1 MSRIVVLG
9 DINLD
14 VLARVPGALPT
25 EGEVR
30 TEIGVE
36 AGGSAANFARCAAGM
51 GASVEFVGCIGDDVT
66 GAILAESL
74 RSSGVTP
81 HLQQVTGNSGTV
93 VSLARPDG
101 RMFLCSRGANDGLSP
116 AWLKDE
122 WFTDADHLHL
132 SGYAFLSPRQRQVA
146 MRALALARMQG
157 LTISIDPPPANLIA
171 SLGPKVFLDMIGDVD
186 VLFPNLVEGQ
196 ELTGETPDEKIVE
209 VLSARFACGVLT
221 LGENGSLAWRGDKRI
236 RHSVTGIEDVDPTG
250 AGDAFA
256 AAFVVTY
263 LDSGDLDLAG
273 QRGTA
278 AAATMLRERAGK
290 N

>member
-14 VLARVPGALPT
+14 VLARLPGTLPT

-30 TEIGVE
+30 TEISVE
-36 AGGSAANFARCAAGM
+36 AGGSAANFARCASGM
-51 GASVEFVGCIGDDVT
+51 GASVVFVGCIGDDVT
-66 GAILAESL
+66 GAILAQSL

-81 HLQQVTGNSGTV
+81 QLQQATGSSGTV
-93 VSLARPDG
+93 ASLARPDG
-101 RMFLCSRGANDGLSP
+101 RTFLCSRGANDSLSP

-122 WFTDADHLHL
+122 WFKDADHLHL
-132 SGYAFLSPRQRQVA
+132 SGYAFLGPRQRQVA
-146 MRALALARMQG
+146 MRALSLARAEG

-171 SLGPKVFLDMIGDVD
+171 SLGPETFLETIGDVD
-186 VLFPNLVEGQ
+186 ILFPNLAEGR
-196 ELTGETPDEKIVE
+196 EFTGATSEEKIVDA
-209 VLSARFACGVLT
+209 LAARFACGALT
-221 LGENGSLAWRGDKRI
+221 LGEDGSLSWRGDERI
-236 RHSVTGIEDVDPTG
+236 IHGVTAIEDVDPTG

-263 LDSGDLDLAG
+263 LDSSDLDLAG

-278 AAATMLRERAGK
+278 AAATMLRERAEK
-290 N
+290 H